1 VRLTDKTIPALAIP
15 EGRSEAIFFDDEVL
29 GFGLRLRAGGGRVWI
44 FQYKTASKHRR
55 ITIGSAKAISARK
68 ARETAVELYAKV
80 KLKQDPAGDARE
92 GLARAAETMGAVLG
106 RYLLVK
112 KARLKPR
119 SYVEVERHL
128 LANCKPLHSQQL
140 NKITRRD
147 IAVRL
152 SEIEG
157 TSGPVTRDRVRAS
170 LSAFFAWLIREGLAD
185 ANPVAGT
192 SQASGDLRRDRVLS
206 DDELR
211 AIWISLVEGQYASI
225 VRLLILTG
233 QRREEIGGL
242 RWSEVDLDH
251 GVVTI
256 AAERTKN
263 KRPHRI
269 PLTAAARAIIEAQPR
284 RLGRDMIFGEGLG
297 SFSGWG
303 AAKTALDARIAG
315 SALADAV
322 PALAPWRLHDIRRT
336 AATRMADL
344 GVQPHVIEAVL
355 NHVSGHKAGVAGV
368 YNRSSYDREV
378 NAALG
383 LWDDHV
389 TSLVTGQARKVI
401 PMRGSHQV
409 PG

>member
-1 VRLTDKTIPALAIP
+1 VKLTEKTIPALTIP
-15 EGRSEAIFFDDEVL
+15 AGRSEAIFFDDDVV

-44 FQYKTASKHRR
+44 FQYKTGSKHRR

-119 SYVEVERHL
+119 SYVELERHL
-128 LANCKPLHSQQL
+128 LVNAKPLHSLQL
-140 NKITRRD
+140 SKITRRD

-152 SEIEG
+152 AEVEEKTG
-157 TSGPVTRDRVRAS
+157 AVTRDKVRTSLAS
-170 LSAFFAWLIREGLAD
+170 LFAWLIKEGIVD
-185 ANPVAGT
+185 ANPVVGT
-192 SQASGDLRRDRVLS
+192 ERSASGDIRRDRVLS
-206 DDELR
+206 DEELR
-211 AIWISLVEGQYASI
+211 SIWNALGEGQYASI
-225 VRLLILTG
+225 ARLLILTG

-242 RWSEVDLDH
+242 RWGEVDLDH
-251 GVVTI
+251 GVITLPP
-256 AAERTKN
+256 ERTKN
-263 KRPHRI
+263 SRPHRI
-269 PLTAAARAIIEAQPR
+269 PLAPAARAIIEAQPR

-303 AAKTALDARIAG
+303 AAKTSLDARI
-315 SALADAV
+315 V

-336 AATRMADL
+336 VATRMADL

-355 NHVSGHKAGVAGV
+355 NHVSGQRAGVAGV
-368 YNRSSYDREV
+368 YNRSTYAAEM
-378 NAALG
+378 NAALA
-383 LWDDHV
+383 LWADHIAALV
-389 TSLVTGQARKVI
+389 NGQERKIIPIRGTSI
-401 PMRGSHQV
+401 PA
-409 PG
+409 